1 MQIDLTGQTAL
12 ITGAAQGIGRQCA
25 LTLAEAG
32 ATIVAVDINLEGAQE
47 TIDACRGL
55 RQEIG
60 AGLAVRCDLGDP
72 EEIAAMHDQVTA
84 SAVTVDHLI
93 HCAGIIAY
101 RKGIGA
107 FSVDEWDWVL
117 NVNLRGTYLVC
128 QAFME
133 GMKERG
139 NGRIVTFSSLAAR
152 VGGIEVGVHYTASK
166 AALIGL
172 TRSLAKEGGPYGITA
187 NAVAPGI
194 ILTEPVKRQI
204 AGREEDYHAQI
215 PLRRLGTPQDVAN
228 VVLFL
233 VSPLAA
239 YVSGVVLDINGGQ
252 YMG

>member
-1 MQIDLTGQTAL
+1 MNIDLTGKTAL
-12 ITGAAQGIGRQCA
+12 ITGGASGIGRQCA

-32 ATIVAVDINLEGAQE
+32 ASIVAVDINLEGAQE
-47 TIDACRGL
+47 TIS
-55 RQEIG
+55 QIG
-60 AGLAVRCDLGDP
+60 SGLALRCDLGDP
-72 EEIAAMHDQVTA
+72 QDILAMRDRVLAETGG
-84 SAVTVDHLI
+84 VDALI
-93 HCAGIIAY
+93 HCAGIISY
-101 RKGIGA
+101 RQGIGA
-107 FSVDEWDWVL
+107 VPVNEWDLVL
-117 NVNLRGTYLVC
+117 DVNLRGAYLVC

-133 GMKERG
+133 SMKERG

-204 AGREEDYHAQI
+204 AGREADYCAQI

>member
-1 MQIDLTGQTAL
+1 MQIDLTGKTAL
-12 ITGAAQGIGRQCA
+12 ITGGASGIGRQCA

-32 ATIVAVDINLEGAQE
+32 ASIVAVDINLEGAQE
-47 TIDACRGL
+47 TIAQVSQGAR
-55 RQEIG
+55 IG
-60 AGLAVRCDLGDP
+60 TGWAVHCDLGDP
-72 EEIAAMHDQVTA
+72 QDIQAMRDRVLSEA
-84 SAVTVDHLI
+84 GGVDILI

-107 FSVDEWDWVL
+107 VPVNEWDRVL
-117 NVNLRGTYLVC
+117 DVNLRGTYLVC
-128 QAFME
+128 QAFIE
-133 GMKERG
+133 HMKGRRG
-139 NGRIVTFSSLAAR
+139 GRIVTFSSLAAR

-194 ILTEPVKRQI
+194 ITTEPVARQI
-204 AGREEDYHAQI
+204 AGREDDYRAQI